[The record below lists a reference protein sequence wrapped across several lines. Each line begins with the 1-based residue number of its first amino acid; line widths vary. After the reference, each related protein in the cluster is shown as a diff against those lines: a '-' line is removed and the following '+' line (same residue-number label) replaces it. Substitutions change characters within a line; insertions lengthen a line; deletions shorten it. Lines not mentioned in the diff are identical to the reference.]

1 MGNLHLSLNRNEP
14 KPGDAGSVGNDLPT
28 LMMAGQ
34 EKGGSN
40 ILTVDDLLSKAEF
53 PVTQDVCICT
63 DAGDGFLDENYR
75 GTVKDLPEEYKDIK
89 VKSWYT
95 GRVPRSA
102 IRTFLSITIDE

>member
-1 MGNLHLSLNRNEP
+1 MG
-14 KPGDAGSVGNDLPT
+14 DDLPT

-34 EKGGSN
+34 EQGGN
-40 ILTVDDLLSKAEF
+40 IMLTVDDLLRAAEF

-63 DAGDGFLDENYR
+63 EAGDGFLDENYR
-75 GTVKDLPEEYKDIK
+75 GKVKDLPDEYKDIK

-102 IRTFLSITIDE
+102 IRTFISITIED